1 MNFYGSSQQSS
12 APLPHVERST
22 EISAGTSVESS
33 AESFAEVSVSAD
45 ISDIE

>member
-1 MNFYGSSQQSS
+1 MNFYGSSRQSS

-22 EISAGTSVESS
+22 EISAGPSVVSS

-45 ISDIE
+45 FSDIE